1 MRNDRNTGVEVSVVD
16 IAVRRRHRSKQER
29 RRIAEESLQPGIS
42 VAVLARRHGV
52 NANQVFHWRKL
63 LREGRLDERPP
74 SAQLV
79 PVRISDVAEEQ
90 LRPTRCYSGTIQIEL
105 GRARVRIEGS
115 ADPESLRVVLE
126 HLGR

>member
-1 MRNDRNTGVEVSVVD
+1 MRNTETAVSE

-29 RRIAEESLQPGIS
+29 RQIAEESLQPGIS
-42 VAVLARRHGV
+42 VAVLARRHDV

-63 LREGRLDERPP
+63 LREGRLEERP
-74 SAQLV
+74 SAAQLV
-79 PVRISDVAEEQ
+79 PVRIADIAEEQ
-90 LRPTRCYSGTIQIEL
+90 MRPARCYNGSIQIEL

-115 ADPESLRVVLE
+115 ADPDSLRVVLE